1 MNQGKMAFVIGV
13 ACLIGI
19 SFIGETVLPFMAIG
33 WFNVIQSS
41 IDPAEKADYFSAL
54 FDSAVLRAYAYG
66 ISLVV
71 MGIVFSC
78 VHGLKAHVP
87 ANLIFSLLGAMYVAL
102 VPGFSVSGF
111 SIPVFSVPVFS
122 VHGLA
127 VGAVFGGLCF
137 LSVFAVDALRA
148 RPRQNGVQAE
158 AGVSESFEEKVQ
170 RIRDK
175 QRLSRRASSAG
186 KPSASLSDHPE

>member
-1 MNQGKMAFVIGV
+1 MVFVIGV

-41 IDPAEKADYFSAL
+41 IDPAEKADYFSVL

-111 SIPVFSVPVFS
+111 SVPVFS

-127 VGAVFGGLCF
+127 VGAVFAGLCF
-137 LSVFAVDALRA
+137 LSVFAVNALRA

-175 QRLSRRASSAG
+175 QRLSRRTSSAG